1 MTKYIVSG
9 SSTADLSKAH
19 FDAMDV
25 KYICYHYQMDGVTYV
40 DDLGESISY
49 SDFYQRMADGA
60 ETKTSQINVEEF
72 VAYFRPFL
80 AQGLDV
86 LHVCLSSGITGVLN
100 SANLAKEI
108 LLNEFPERKLYIVDS
123 LGASSGYGLLL
134 DTMAHLRDQ
143 GMSIDELYHW
153 TEENKLRVHHWFF
166 SMDLSFYIKGGRISK
181 AAGTI
186 GQMLN
191 ICPLL
196 NMDSCGR
203 LTVRE
208 KIRTKRKVFKT
219 VVDKMEQYAD
229 DGKDY
234 AEKCYLSHSACL
246 EDAQEV
252 ARQIE
257 ARFPHLRGKVEINS
271 IGTTI
276 GSHTGPG
283 TVAVFFWGQKRE
295 E

>member
-1 MTKYIVSG
+1 MAKYIVSG
-9 SSTADLSKAH
+9 STTADLSKAH
-19 FDAMDV
+19 FDAIGV
-25 KYICYHYQMDGVTYV
+25 KYICYQYQMDGVTYV

-49 SDFYQRMADGA
+49 SEFYQRMADGA

-80 AQGLDV
+80 EQGLDV
-86 LHVCLSSGITGVLN
+86 LHVCLSSGITGVMN

-108 LLNEFPERKLYIVDS
+108 LLSEFPERKLYIVDS

-134 DTMAHLRDQ
+134 DTIAHLRDQ

-166 SMDLSFYIKGGRISK
+166 SMDLTFYIKGGRISK

-196 NMDSCGR
+196 NMDYCGR
-203 LTVRE
+203 LIVRE
-208 KIRTKRKVFKT
+208 KIRTKRKVFKV
-219 VVDKMEQYAD
+219 VVDKMAQLAD
-229 DGKDY
+229 NGTEY
-234 AEKCYLSHSACL
+234 AEKCYVSNSGCL

-257 ARFPHLRGKVEINS
+257 ERFPHLRGKVEINS

-283 TVAVFFWGQKRE
+283 TVAVFFWGKKRE
-295 E
+295 D

>member
-80 AQGLDV
+80 EQGLDV

-219 VVDKMEQYAD
+219 VVDKMEQLAD
-229 DGKDY
+229 NGKDY
-234 AEKCYLSHSACL
+234 AEKCYLSQSACL

>member
-80 AQGLDV
+80 EQGLDV

-108 LLNEFPERKLYIVDS
+108 LQSEFPERKLYIVDS

-219 VVDKMEQYAD
+219 VVDKMEQFAD

>member
-203 LTVRE
+203 LMVRE

-219 VVDKMEQYAD
+219 VVDKMEQFAD